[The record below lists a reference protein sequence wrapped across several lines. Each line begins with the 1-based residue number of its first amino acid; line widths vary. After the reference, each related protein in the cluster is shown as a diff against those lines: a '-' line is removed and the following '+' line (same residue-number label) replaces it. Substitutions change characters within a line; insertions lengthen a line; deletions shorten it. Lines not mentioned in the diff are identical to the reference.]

1 MPGQASQLPRVLH
14 PRMKRPVLSSLLA
27 VLCGLVFAT
36 SAQAQMTFL
45 FDFQNPGV
53 GFNDPTS
60 GAARQ
65 AALQDAANSL
75 ASYFV
80 VSTPVT
86 LTFTV
91 NSENNS
97 GSTTLASAGS
107 NLISGGA
114 GFFRTVVQ
122 NKIISGTDSNGSAA
136 DGTINWN
143 WAHAWNITSSVGTS
157 EYDFKST
164 AMHEL
169 LHAFGVLS
177 YTGAAGTNTG
187 TNWTT
192 FDQFLSTSAGAGSP
206 LINHSTFAWV
216 GPDSVLTGGGT
227 PPSYAPGGMFFSGA
241 NAVAAN
247 GNNPV
252 PIYSPSTWESG
263 SSGSHTAD
271 NYFTGAN
278 QLMMNAATNTGLGIR
293 TVSVIEMG
301 MLADMGYTLSAVPE
315 PSTYA
320 LIFGVGALGTMVLR
334 RRRR

>member
-1 MPGQASQLPRVLH
+1 
-14 PRMKRPVLSSLLA
+14 MKRFPFRTLLSLLGGA
-27 VLCGLVFAT
+27 ALAL
-36 SAQAQMTFL
+36 SAQAQITFS
-45 FDFQNPGV
+45 FDFQNPGI

-65 AALQDAANSL
+65 TALQDAANSL

-91 NSENNS
+91 NSENTNS
-97 GSTTLASAGS
+97 STLASAGS
-107 NLISGGA
+107 SLISSDP

-122 NKIISGTDSNGSAA
+122 NKIISGADSNGSTA

-143 WAHAWNITSSVGTS
+143 WYHSWNITSSVGSS

-177 YTGAAGTNTG
+177 YTAASNNSAN
-187 TNWTT
+187 TNWTS
-192 FDQFLSTSAGAGSP
+192 FDRFLSTSAGAGSP
-206 LINHSTFAWV
+206 LINQSTFAWV

-227 PPSYAPGGMFFSGA
+227 PPSYATGGMFFSGA

-247 GNNPV
+247 SNNPV

-271 NYFTGAN
+271 NFFTNAN
-278 QLMMNAATNTGLGIR
+278 QLMMNAATNTGLGLR
-293 TVSVIEMG
+293 TISAIEQG
-301 MLADMGYTLSAVPE
+301 MLTDMGYSMSAIPE

-320 LIFGVGALGTMVLR
+320 LIFGLGALGAIWVR
-334 RRRR
+334 RRRCG

>member
-1 MPGQASQLPRVLH
+1 MNRRFLSQVL
-14 PRMKRPVLSSLLA
+14 MLA
-27 VLCGLVFAT
+27 GSAFFAI
-36 SAQAQMTFL
+36 SAQAQLTFT

-53 GFNDPTS
+53 GFNDATS

-65 AALQDAANSL
+65 AALQDAANTL
-75 ASYFV
+75 ASYFT
-80 VSTPVT
+80 VSGPVN

-91 NSENNS
+91 NSENSS
-97 GSTTLASAGS
+97 GSSTLASAGS
-107 NLISGGA
+107 VLVSDGA

-122 NKIISGTDSNGSAA
+122 NKIITGSDANGTST

-143 WAHAWNITSSVGTS
+143 WAHAWNISGTVGGS

-169 LHAFGVLS
+169 LHAFGILS

-192 FDQFLSTSAGAGSP
+192 FDQFLTTSAGAS
-206 LINHSTFAWV
+206 LINQSTFAWV

-227 PPSYAPGGMFFSGA
+227 PPSYATTGMFFSGT
-241 NAVAAN
+241 NAMAAN
-247 GNNPV
+247 SNNPV

-271 NYFTGAN
+271 NYFTGSN
-278 QLMMNAATNTGLGIR
+278 QLLMNAATTFGPGVRTLSGIE
-293 TVSVIEMG
+293 IG
-301 MLADMGYTLSAVPE
+301 MLTDMGYSLTAVPE

-320 LIFGVGALGTMVLR
+320 LILGLGALGAIWTR
-334 RRRR
+334 RQRRAG

>member
-1 MPGQASQLPRVLH
+1 MNRRFLS
-14 PRMKRPVLSSLLA
+14 PVLALAGSALLA
-27 VLCGLVFAT
+27 I
-36 SAQAQMTFL
+36 SAQAQLTFT

-60 GAARQ
+60 GTARQ
-65 AALQDAANSL
+65 AALQDAANTL

-80 VSTPVT
+80 VSGPVN

-91 NSENNS
+91 NSENSS
-97 GSTTLASAGS
+97 GSSTLASAGS
-107 NLISGGA
+107 VLVSDGA

-122 NKIISGTDSNGSAA
+122 NKIITGSDANGTSA

-143 WAHAWNITSSVGTS
+143 WAHSWNISGTVGGS

-169 LHAFGVLS
+169 LHAFGILS

-192 FDQFLSTSAGAGSP
+192 FDQFLTTSAGAGSP
-206 LINHSTFAWV
+206 LIDHTTFAWV

-227 PPSYAPGGMFFSGA
+227 PPSYAANGMFFSGT
-241 NAVAAN
+241 NAMAAN
-247 GNNPV
+247 SNNPV
-252 PIYSPSTWESG
+252 PIYSPSTWENG

-271 NYFTGAN
+271 NYFTGSN
-278 QLMMNAATNTGLGIR
+278 QLMMNAATTFGPGIR
-293 TVSVIEMG
+293 TLSGIEIG
-301 MLADMGYTLSAVPE
+301 MLTDMGYSLTAVPE

-320 LIFGVGALGTMVLR
+320 LILGLGALGALVVR
-334 RRRR
+334 RRRCGC

>member
-1 MPGQASQLPRVLH
+1 
-14 PRMKRPVLSSLLA
+14 MKRPPVHNILA
-27 VLCGLVFAT
+27 GCCAALFAI
-36 SAQAQMTFL
+36 SAHAQITFS
-45 FDFQNPGV
+45 FDYQNPGV
-53 GFNDPTS
+53 GFNDATS

-75 ASYFV
+75 AAYFV

-97 GSTTLASAGS
+97 GSSTLASAGS
-107 NLISGGA
+107 SLISDGA

-122 NKIISGTDSNGSAA
+122 NKIISGTDSNGSTT

-143 WAHAWNITSSVGTS
+143 WAHSWNITSSVGS
-157 EYDFKST
+157 SDYDFKST

-177 YTGAAGTNTG
+177 YVGASGTNTG

-192 FDQFLSTSAGAGSP
+192 FDQFLTTSAGAGSP
-206 LINHSTFAWV
+206 LIDHTTFAWI
-216 GPDSVLTGGGT
+216 GPNSVLTGGGT
-227 PPSYAPGGMFFSGA
+227 PPSYSTSGMFFSGT
-241 NAVAAN
+241 NSLAAN
-247 GNNPV
+247 SNNPI

-278 QLMMNAATNTGLGIR
+278 QLMMNAATNTGAGIR
-293 TVSVIEMG
+293 TLSLIEQG
-301 MLADMGYTLSAVPE
+301 MLADMGYTLTAVPE

-320 LIFGVGALGTMVLR
+320 LFFGVSAIGAVWVR
-334 RRRR
+334 RRRRS